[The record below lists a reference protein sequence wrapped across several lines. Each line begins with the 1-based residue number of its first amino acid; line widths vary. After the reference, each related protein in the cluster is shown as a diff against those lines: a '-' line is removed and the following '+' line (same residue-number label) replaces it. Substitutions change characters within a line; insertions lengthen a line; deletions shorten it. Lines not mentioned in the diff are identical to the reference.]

1 MSLAEQ
7 IAKAFDPDFKRSKN
21 EFLCR
26 CPNTSAH
33 SNGDKKKS
41 FSIKDNSAKPFGV
54 EFNCFVCGPG
64 PLVQLIV
71 DTGLIKRRTDGKAPA
86 KKEKKESAAEEQARL
101 NREKQ
106 KAKAEKERKK
116 KEAEKALKAEE
127 VGPPGSEYLFATYP
141 YDDER
146 GEPFVRVL
154 RYNVENSKD
163 KRFLPQRFVNGA
175 WINGLGEPPVTVP
188 LQYVG
193 DVRKAASKGEKVFVV
208 EGEKLVELLRKF
220 GKVATTNITGANRQW
235 EHIWTLTV
243 LGAEV
248 IVIAD
253 NNAVG
258 RRHSVDIC
266 KAIFE
271 AGGKCKLIELPGL
284 TDPKDDLEQWLDL
297 HSVAELDHLVKKTE
311 FFSFSELEPE
321 EVEVVFETFCN
332 TDLANAERIAK
343 RFGRDLKW
351 TEEKGWFG
359 YDGKRYR
366 ANPTL
371 AIKVAKKSAKLI
383 YREADL
389 VHGKEREWLR
399 EWAKSSESASK
410 IKAAVELTKDEVLF
424 SFLDFDPDPYL
435 LNCQNGII
443 SLLDRKI
450 IKHHRKFLC
459 SRVMPVSYDPKATC
473 PTWDRFLKDIT
484 GDDKDMIEFLYRCI
498 GYSLSGLTVEEC
510 VFFLWGHGRNG
521 KSKLVETI
529 VKMLGDYAAGLP
541 TESLMDVQGR
551 EGARHDL
558 AALVGA
564 RMVSASETQEGQRLN
579 EALLKRMSGGDS
591 MRVRNL
597 YHDFF
602 DMSPVWKLWLTG
614 NYKPSIKGQ
623 DPAIWERLI
632 LIPFDVYI
640 APERRDPFLMQ
651 KLLGE
656 LPGILNKCLDG
667 FEDYYH
673 GVKDSNHKTI
683 RGLRRPDRV
692 VNASLS
698 YQQDQDTIGA
708 WLEECA
714 VLQPYAYESGKN
726 LYQSY
731 VKHCKARDVFNKS
744 DKSFYENLES
754 RPGVEAKRDHRG
766 KVFKGIGLRAESGF
780 GSEGAA

>member
-7 IAKAFDPDFKRSKN
+7 IAKALDPTFKRSKD
-21 EFLCR
+21 EYLCS
-26 CPNTSAH
+26 CPNTGAH

-41 FSIKDNSAKPFGV
+41 FQIKDNNSKPFGV

-64 PLVQLIV
+64 PLVQYV
-71 DTGLIKRRTDGKAPA
+71 MDTGLIKRRTDGKAPA

-101 NREKQ
+101 NREKL
-106 KAKAEKERKK
+106 KAKAEKEKK
-116 KEAEKALKAEE
+116 KKQAEEAAKAEE
-127 VGPPGSEYLFATYP
+127 VGPPGSEYLFATYH
-141 YDDER
+141 YHDER
-146 GEPFVRVL
+146 DEEFVRVL
-154 RYNVENSKD
+154 RYNRENSKD
-163 KRFLPQRFVNGA
+163 KRFVPQRKIDGA
-175 WINGLGEPPVTVP
+175 WITGLGEPPVIVP
-188 LQYVG
+188 LMYVS
-193 DVRKAASKGEKVFVV
+193 DVRRAASKGEKIFVV
-208 EGEKLVELLRKF
+208 EGEKLVEILRKF
-220 GKVATTNITGANRQW
+220 GKVATTNISGANRQW
-235 EHIWTLTV
+235 EHVWTLQL

-258 RRHSVDIC
+258 RQHSVGIC

-284 TDPKDDLEQWLDL
+284 ASPKDDLEQWLEL
-297 HSVAELDHLVKKTE
+297 HSVADLDHLVKKTE

-321 EVEVVFETFCN
+321 EADVVFETFCN
-332 TDLANAERIAK
+332 TDLANAERIVK

-359 YDGKRYR
+359 YDGKRFR

-371 AIKVAKKSAKLI
+371 ATKIAKKSAKLI
-383 YREADL
+383 YKEADL
-389 VHGKEREWLR
+389 THGKEREWLR
-399 EWAKSSESASK
+399 EWAKTSESASK

-424 SFLDFDPDPYL
+424 SFLDFDPDPFL

-450 IKHHRKFLC
+450 VNHHRKFLC
-459 SRVMPVSYDPKATC
+459 SRVAPVRYDPKATC

-484 GDDKDMIEFLYRCI
+484 GDDQDMIDFLYRCI

-529 VKMLGDYAAGLP
+529 VKLLGDYAAGLP
-541 TESLMDVQGR
+541 TESLMDTQGR
-551 EGARHDL
+551 ESARHDL
-558 AALVGA
+558 AGLVGA

-579 EALLKRMSGGDS
+579 EALLKRMSGGDT

-597 YHDFF
+597 YYDFF
-602 DMSPVWKLWLTG
+602 DLNPVWKLWLTG

-640 APERRDPFLMQ
+640 APEKRDPFLMQ

-656 LPGILNKCLDG
+656 LPGILNRSLDG
-667 FEDYYH
+667 FADYYH
-673 GVKDSNHKTI
+673 GVKGPDGKII
-683 RGLRRPDRV
+683 RGLRKPARV
-692 VNASLS
+692 INASLS

-708 WLEECA
+708 WLEDCA
-714 VLQPYAYESGKN
+714 ILQPWASARGKD

-731 VKHCKARDVFNKS
+731 VKHCKSRDVFNKS

-754 RPGVEAKRDHRG
+754 RPGVQAKRDHNG
-766 KVFKGIGLRAESGF
+766 KLFRGIGIRSESDF
-780 GSEGAA
+780 ESEGAA